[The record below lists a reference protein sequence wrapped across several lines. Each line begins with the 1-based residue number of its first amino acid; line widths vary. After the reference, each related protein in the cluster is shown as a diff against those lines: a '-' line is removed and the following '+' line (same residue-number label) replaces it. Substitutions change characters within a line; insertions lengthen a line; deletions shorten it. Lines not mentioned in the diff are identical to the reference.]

1 MRRKLTIVAVA
12 LTLVCSMMFTSCIGR
27 FALFNKVKDWNNQVG
42 SKFVNELV
50 FVAFWIVPVYEITAP
65 ADLLVINS
73 IEFWSG
79 SNPVAYNTTKAIDTE
94 NGRYLVYCDKSGYTI
109 TSERDN
115 SVVKLA
121 FNDEDDSWSVQTGDA
136 DIKFMQFVDDTH
148 VKMIGPDGNFSTVEL
163 NEAGVYAYQQL
174 ALGSSMALR

>member
-1 MRRKLTIVAVA
+1 M
-12 LTLVCSMMFTSCIGR
+12 
-27 FALFNKVKDWNNQVG
+27 
-42 SKFVNELV
+42 
-50 FVAFWIVPVYEITAP
+50 
-65 ADLLVINS
+65 LVINS

-174 ALGSSMALR
+174 ALGSSMALRSE

>member
-50 FVAFWIVPVYEITAP
+50 FVAFWIVPVYEITAL
-65 ADLLVINS
+65 ADVLVINS

-94 NGRYLVYCDKSGYTI
+94 NGRYLVYC
-109 TSERDN
+109 DN

>member
-50 FVAFWIVPVYEITAP
+50 FVAFWIVPVYEITAL
-65 ADLLVINS
+65 ADVL
-73 IEFWSG
+73 
-79 SNPVAYNTTKAIDTE
+79 VAYNTTKAIDTE